1 MRRKAL
7 LFLPLLV
14 LIAPASAFGGI
25 LANATF
31 HVDQFVPI
39 DPNQVACSLP
49 NAAIITCPAGDPNAG
64 KQCYPLTLHGDVHA
78 VLSETVLPDGT
89 CNSYLTINYE
99 NMHGMNVNDGTPYR
113 LMGNYH
119 FWLFDSTDCSLAA
132 IFGTDKATR
141 TQFFVRL
148 RGVGPA
154 NDLILRG
161 EIFLTPQTIP
171 GQGPIKFDNWIN
183 FTVEC
188 NK

>member
-14 LIAPASAFGGI
+14 LIATASAFGGI

-49 NAAIITCPAGDPNAG
+49 NAAIITCPAGDP
-64 KQCYPLTLHGDVHA
+64 
-78 VLSETVLPDGT
+78 
-89 CNSYLTINYE
+89 
-99 NMHGMNVNDGTPYR
+99 
-113 LMGNYH
+113 
-119 FWLFDSTDCSLAA
+119 
-132 IFGTDKATR
+132 
-141 TQFFVRL
+141 
-148 RGVGPA
+148 
-154 NDLILRG
+154 
-161 EIFLTPQTIP
+161 
-171 GQGPIKFDNWIN
+171 IKFDNWIN